1 MCLVIVL
8 RFAETT
14 EDCLRKNDW
23 FLNVTD
29 LILMVIGKRVEL
41 RNNAQQFIFLCVCVC
56 VCVCSVGFAIETLKL
71 FGTRKR
77 ESCSSSS
84 VWIKER
90 AMSGLEYN
98 TLIS

>member
-29 LILMVIGKRVEL
+29 LILMVIGKIVEL
-41 RNNAQQFIFLCVCVC
+41 RNNAQQFIFLSVCVC
-56 VCVCSVGFAIETLKL
+56 VFCGFAIETLKL

>member
-1 MCLVIVL
+1 M
-8 RFAETT
+8 
-14 EDCLRKNDW
+14 
-23 FLNVTD
+23 
-29 LILMVIGKRVEL
+29 
-41 RNNAQQFIFLCVCVC
+41 
-56 VCVCSVGFAIETLKL
+56 GFAIETLKL

-84 VWIKER
+84 SVWIKER

>member
-1 MCLVIVL
+1 MCLVTVL

-41 RNNAQQFIFLCVCVC
+41 RNNAQQFIFLCVCVF
-56 VCVCSVGFAIETLKL
+56 VCSVGFVIETLKL

-77 ESCSSSS
+77 ESSSSTS
-84 VWIKER
+84 SSCCVWIEGKSDEWFR
-90 AMSGLEYN
+90 V
-98 TLIS
+98 

>member
-1 MCLVIVL
+1 MCLVTVL

-41 RNNAQQFIFLCVCVC
+41 RNNAQQFIFLCVC
-56 VCVCSVGFAIETLKL
+56 SVVFVIETLKL
-71 FGTRKR
+71 YGTRKR
-77 ESCSSSS
+77 ESSSSTS
-84 VWIKER
+84 SSCGVWIEGKSDEWFR
-90 AMSGLEYN
+90 V
-98 TLIS
+98 

>member
-1 MCLVIVL
+1 MH
-8 RFAETT
+8 
-14 EDCLRKNDW
+14 
-23 FLNVTD
+23 
-29 LILMVIGKRVEL
+29 
-41 RNNAQQFIFLCVCVC
+41 NNSFFCVC
-56 VCVCSVGFAIETLKL
+56 VCVCSVGFAIETLKP

>member
-8 RFAETT
+8 RFAETI

-41 RNNAQQFIFLCVCVC
+41 RNNAQQFIFSVCVC
-56 VCVCSVGFAIETLKL
+56 VCVLWAMLYFETLL
-71 FGTRKR
+71 GTRKR
-77 ESCSSSS
+77 E
-84 VWIKER
+84 
-90 AMSGLEYN
+90 L
-98 TLIS
+98 